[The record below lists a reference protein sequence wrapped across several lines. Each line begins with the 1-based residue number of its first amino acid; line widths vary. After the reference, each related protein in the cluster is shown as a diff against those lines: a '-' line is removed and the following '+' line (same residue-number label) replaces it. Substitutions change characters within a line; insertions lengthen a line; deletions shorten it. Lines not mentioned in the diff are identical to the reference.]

1 LSMSLLG
8 RLNERDLRMISTDRN
23 VPDVLRVMA
32 RKKVV
37 IDK

>member
-1 LSMSLLG
+1 MNMLA
-8 RLNERDLRMISTDRN
+8 RLNDRDLKMLSTDRN
-23 VPDVLRVMA
+23 VPEILRLTA